1 MSATYPFEPDY
12 AVRPGQILEERM
24 NVRGLSSA
32 ELARRCGMSEALVS
46 GIRSGTAPIDPETA
60 IRLERVLDLDSR
72 IWLGIEANYRSHLA
86 RRVEKG
92 AAEQPAT

>member
-24 NVRGLSSA
+24 KVRGLSPA
-32 ELARRCGMSEALVS
+32 ELAPRCGMSEALVS
-46 GIRSGTAPIDPETA
+46 GVISGISPIDLEIA
-60 IRLERVLDLDSR
+60 QRLERVLDLDSR

-86 RRVEKG
+86 RSGEKR
-92 AAEQPAT
+92 AAEQPST

>member
-46 GIRSGTAPIDPETA
+46 GIRSGTTLIDPETA
-60 IRLERVLDLDSR
+60 LRLERALDLDSR

-86 RRVEKG
+86 RSIEKRAVG
-92 AAEQPAT
+92 QAAT